1 MQRLSSASPRQK
13 AGKRRKMYLSLR
25 FVARVESISD
35 STNDVM
41 DSTRPVKKFLNRIW
55 FSQRTRFQGSGRLG
69 EAFKHGLKMLLEPGV
84 CVVLMGEPMPRTTFC
99 AAECVLKRKDHT

>member
-13 AGKRRKMYLSLR
+13 AGKRRKRYLSLR
-25 FVARVESISD
+25 LVARVESISD

-41 DSTRPVKKFLNRIW
+41 DSTRPVRKFLNKICL
-55 FSQRTRFQGSGRLG
+55 SQCTRFQGSGGWEKRQQSTD
-69 EAFKHGLKMLLEPGV
+69 GLKISRSQERLR
-84 CVVLMGEPMPRTTFC
+84 EPMPRTTFC